1 MYNDCPNAE
10 NHMVWT
16 KFTVILRFIHT
27 SVTIRIGCVAPPD
40 SLKSERICRD
50 LTILINTAAERPTAT
65 TLATLHPLSVSDAE
79 EHSLKPREALER
91 RKCRPLTTRAEHALR
106 EVDLAIVLGRHMR
119 QSEASHCT
127 TACTTTTC
135 NGPRLVEP

>member
-1 MYNDCPNAE
+1 MDTPD
-10 NHMVWT
+10 
-16 KFTVILRFIHT
+16 TVR
-27 SVTIRIGCVAPPD
+27 CVAPPD

-106 EVDLAIVLGRHMR
+106 VEGELAHSGGPLFWMD
-119 QSEASHCT
+119 QSAKV
-127 TACTTTTC
+127 
-135 NGPRLVEP
+135 PRRLCPGKKPGKLTFCEGSLRLPADRNV